1 MWEDQ
6 GTGPNPEVWVG
17 DGLVIVSENYR
28 PRRFMAGTGTNV
40 EEVLSV

>member
-6 GTGPNPEVWVG
+6 GTGPNPGVWAG
-17 DGLVIVSENYR
+17 DGLVVPENYR